1 MSVTAFQV
9 FYAAYKNA
17 GGVLLEQTGLNVD
30 QQEEARQAYNGM
42 VDTWRADGFTVSH
55 VERVLFPTVASQ
67 GIYTIGPGGD
77 WNDVWPDRIDR
88 AGIVITNGSGALPA
102 EYPLY
107 PLTVQLFAEWI
118 VKDQQTSYPAAYF
131 YERSFPLG
139 KVHLLYIPNTV
150 NNVALYLER
159 PLSQIAVNADYSTV
173 SLDYQPGYQEALE
186 NNLAVRIAERNPKT
200 TNITQSLIN
209 RARFGLQLLKTVNNR
224 PLTKA
229 RDIMPAGYGGR
240 ASIYNGNRWSGG
252 GGW

>member
-1 MSVTAFQV
+1 MSVTAFQI

-55 VERVLFPTVASQ
+55 VERVLFPITPSQ
-67 GIYTIGPGGD
+67 GTYTIGPGGD

-88 AGIVITNGSGALPA
+88 ASIVLTSQTLQP

-107 PLTVQLFAEWI
+107 PLTVQEFQLWV
-118 VKDQQTSYPAAYF
+118 VKQQQTNYPSAYF

-139 KVHLLYIPNTV
+139 KIHLLYIPNNV
-150 NNVALYLER
+150 NDIALYLER
-159 PLSQIAVNADYSTV
+159 PLSQIAVNADYNNVT
-173 SLDYQPGYQEALE
+173 LEYQPGYQEALE

-229 RDIMPAGYGGR
+229 RDIMPLGYGGR
-240 ASIYNGNRWSGG
+240 SNVFFGNRYNGG